1 MDQNRIGCPTE
12 RQKKMVWTW
21 SEHQK
26 WPESVSPRI
35 FKPFWPGPYFKR
47 VEYQAAS
54 PNQHAA
60 GKPAGIIGWQGPLP
74 SLPPQKAGS
83 VQGYL
88 LLKMFACVL
97 SLAPAKHVRTQ
108 LLAPKSGNGPSKV
121 DDILGTDMSQPGDQW
136 TVAMSFSGSSTAGG
150 SNMVQNSRITWVSCA
165 ESEKL
170 AGHWLGFP
178 GEIYRKPV
186 LCSE

>member
-1 MDQNRIGCPTE
+1 M
-12 RQKKMVWTW
+12 
-21 SEHQK
+21 
-26 WPESVSPRI
+26 
-35 FKPFWPGPYFKR
+35 
-47 VEYQAAS
+47 EYQAAS

-97 SLAPAKHVRTQ
+97 SLAPAKHVQTQ